1 MLIASA
7 APPGVESIVPG
18 SVVRSNVDY
27 KDVVGK
33 NKIRKDHLAIVTGKS
48 GDGQQLRLIF
58 THPELLMGV
67 EDEDEEEARRG
78 VVAAERA
85 EIDIIET
92 SQVRLAAF
100 DSSESREQYAQRA
113 YILLNTMDVGAEVEV
128 DMTPPEGIIDGG
140 PEYYL

>member
-1 MLIASA
+1 VAMLIASA

-18 SVVRSNVDY
+18 SIVRSNVDY
-27 KDVVGK
+27 KNVVGK
-33 NKIRKDHLAIVTGKS
+33 NQIRKDHLAIVTGKS

-58 THPELLMGV
+58 THEDLLRGV
-67 EDEDEEEARRG
+67 EDARSLGARRG

-100 DSSESREQYAQRA
+100 DTSELRREYARRA
-113 YILLNTMDVGAEVEV
+113 NILLNTMGVGAEVEV
-128 DMTPPEGIIDGG
+128 DMTPPEGIIDG
-140 PEYYL
+140 